1 MFMMCGCCLYHSAS
15 GISTGSMPGSRRFVA
30 IGMSQTTSNHTTSYI
45 RYINY
50 LYHQVCSLLA
60 GALVLPTGQ
69 LAVMNKNMMQVIN
82 PYTGEALAEA
92 PALPDKVKDLVWE

>member
-1 MFMMCGCCLYHSAS
+1 MSAA
-15 GISTGSMPGSRRFVA
+15 TLV
-30 IGMSQTTSNHTTSYI
+30 T
-45 RYINY
+45 
-50 LYHQVCSLLA
+50 A

-92 PALPDKVKDLVWE
+92 PALPEQVKDLVWE

>member
-1 MFMMCGCCLYHSAS
+1 
-15 GISTGSMPGSRRFVA
+15 VA
-30 IGMSQTTSNHTTSYI
+30 AATVVSP
-45 RYINY
+45 
-50 LYHQVCSLLA
+50 

-92 PALPDKVKDLVWE
+92 PALPEQVKDLVWE

>member
-1 MFMMCGCCLYHSAS
+1 MTAILAKAFVFMSAA
-15 GISTGSMPGSRRFVA
+15 TVE
-30 IGMSQTTSNHTTSYI
+30 TE
-45 RYINY
+45 
-50 LYHQVCSLLA
+50 

-92 PALPDKVKDLVWE
+92 PALPDQVKDLVWE